1 MVTPLDARP
10 AHNVC
15 SDGPDGIAPLDD
27 ILGELTI
34 EQATVTRIQ
43 LKQNH
48 CKLGGLTQES
58 MFYVAEGE
66 AVFRLDHTEYSLE
79 QGGLFHLR
87 PNMSCL
93 ASAGVGYHCIIVELR
108 FTALILG
115 EVSFS
120 ELVEFPVAIEPGVN
134 SIVGQYFL
142 EAMGLTG
149 MAPIGRR
156 QCLRSL
162 TTLAIISFV
171 RDHIPDAGSMLGR
184 TQVIQI
190 RRLLPAIRLLRTNV
204 GAAHT
209 VHTLA
214 RSCNLSVAQ
223 FRRLFCA
230 MFAMSPTRY
239 IQRLRVR
246 EACRLLNYSDHTV
259 SEICLRI
266 GYAQPSHFHKTFKRV
281 VGLTPRT
288 YRDEFLARRAVSEV
302 DPSGWTGGTVD

>member
-1 MVTPLDARP
+1 MVTPLVNSCADKSHAGRP
-10 AHNVC
+10 DWA
-15 SDGPDGIAPLDD
+15 AALDD
-27 ILGELTI
+27 FLGELTI
-34 EQATVTRIQ
+34 EQASVEKIV
-43 LKQNH
+43 LKPSGS
-48 CKLGGLTQES
+48 KLGGFGQEA

-66 AVFRLDHTEYSLE
+66 AVFRLEESEYTLDR
-79 QGGLFHLR
+79 GGLFHLR
-87 PNMSCL
+87 PNVACI
-93 ASAGVGYHCIIVELR
+93 ARAGLGQPCVIVELR

-120 ELVEFPVAIEPGVN
+120 ELVEFPAAIEPGVN

-142 EAMGLTG
+142 EAMGLAE

-171 RDHIPDAGSMLGR
+171 RDHIPDAGRMLGR
-184 TQVIQI
+184 AQVIQI

-204 GAAHT
+204 GSPHT
-209 VHTLA
+209 VQTLA
-214 RSCNLSVAQ
+214 QGCGLSVAQ

-246 EACRLLNYSDHTV
+246 EACRLLNYSDQTV

-266 GYAQPSHFHKTFKRV
+266 GYEQPSHFHKTFKRI

-288 YRDEFLARRAVSEV
+288 YREELLARRQLPAARCKKG
-302 DPSGWTGGTVD
+302 PKAA